1 MSIKISEI
9 NNTKNINFQADKKVK
24 SENKVSEPDNKES
37 FFERNKTALIALGTI
52 GLVAAGLAIRHR
64 ILKVNSEELKQS
76 KEANR
81 QVSNFTDK
89 LREHRNKKEDASE
102 TIKSFFANASDKA
115 KYKGV
120 GQILTSYQTH
130 INENS
135 WESIFDATLS
145 IKPTKEIKAGKI
157 LSKANELIE
166 KMIKNDVMSENIIDK
181 ILYKISDRA
190 DITKL
195 NILQTL
201 GDAHSVHFIDNKQ
214 ANFSKHQAKRIIDM
228 LDNIKESEF
237 KYHQTELWTNN
248 KKIEGLRFKYTEK
261 YLEKFDNINSDSINE
276 IKNILSKEDFTD
288 ETKLAII
295 NKIATH
301 HIISPSRDE
310 IKLAKILLD
319 NIKNNKAHKSI
330 NPDNIYDTMGKFDIG
345 HRIMKFIY
353 NNDKE
358 HNIISLDEKIE
369 FAKHIKSLSTTAKI
383 HTNSFNINSEINEIR
398 KFVIDLKTQNFY
410 KNMSNSDLDDID
422 RFAND
427 IMRDYDEAFNRYE
440 PDIYIAMEQTNLK
453 LKFEDLISKIEDR
466 CRFFNDDI
474 RANNIKNKLREFK
487 QQKMNTSH
495 YQDSSNR
502 RTHNSWHNVV
512 YSDNVQNAKAYLAGL
527 CEKDETLRDLKSSF
541 EGNSNIDEQAI
552 KTFQRKIALKYHP
565 DRASEDKKAEF
576 EIIFKEANN
585 AINELK

>member
-1 MSIKISEI
+1 MC
-9 NNTKNINFQADKKVK
+9 
-24 SENKVSEPDNKES
+24 
-37 FFERNKTALIALGTI
+37 
-52 GLVAAGLAIRHR
+52 
-64 ILKVNSEELKQS
+64 
-76 KEANR
+76 
-81 QVSNFTDK
+81 
-89 LREHRNKKEDASE
+89 LRR
-102 TIKSFFANASDKA
+102 
-115 KYKGV
+115 Y
-120 GQILTSYQTH
+120 
-130 INENS
+130 
-135 WESIFDATLS
+135 
-145 IKPTKEIKAGKI
+145 
-157 LSKANELIE
+157 
-166 KMIKNDVMSENIIDK
+166 
-181 ILYKISDRA
+181 
-190 DITKL
+190 
-195 NILQTL
+195 
-201 GDAHSVHFIDNKQ
+201 
-214 ANFSKHQAKRIIDM
+214 
-228 LDNIKESEF
+228 
-237 KYHQTELWTNN
+237 
-248 KKIEGLRFKYTEK
+248 
-261 YLEKFDNINSDSINE
+261 
-276 IKNILSKEDFTD
+276 
-288 ETKLAII
+288 
-295 NKIATH
+295 
-301 HIISPSRDE
+301 
-310 IKLAKILLD
+310 
-319 NIKNNKAHKSI
+319 
-330 NPDNIYDTMGKFDIG
+330 
-345 HRIMKFIY
+345 
-353 NNDKE
+353 NDK
-358 HNIISLDEKIE
+358 

-487 QQKMNTSH
+487 QQKMNASH

-585 AINELK
+585 AINELKKAYNIR